1 MEGGRER
8 GLSMKISIKSVYRAL
23 RHLEKSSGKRGMT
36 LRETHM
42 LENCPHSQQTAICY
56 LLYKSSPVSTTIS
69 QGSVHGICSRSR

>member
-8 GLSMKISIKSVYRAL
+8 GLSTKVGIKSVYRAL

-36 LRETHM
+36 LGETHM

-56 LLYKSSPVSTTIS
+56 LLCKSSPVSTMIS
-69 QGSVHGICSRSR
+69 QGSVHGIRSRSP